1 MNTPIPLALN
11 TSTLRCGEV
20 SLSDKIEATAEA
32 GFSGI
37 EPWAAELDAWVEDGR
52 TLADLRREIAA
63 AGLRTVNLIGFP
75 RWASGDSDE
84 RARGLRE
91 AGRLFAM
98 AAELECPAV
107 AAPPAGIQRQ
117 RLPLSDVAARFAELC
132 AVARP
137 FGVEP
142 LLEYWG
148 IAQTLG
154 TVGEALQVAAD
165 AGPEGIRILAD
176 VFHTFKGSG
185 GFSAFSYLNGDNLGL
200 LHLNDV
206 PSGPAAPAREAMTDK
221 DRVYPGDGCAP
232 LAGILGNLRRSGFA
246 GPVSVELFNENY
258 WSRPLRE
265 VARTA
270 YSKAT
275 GVLSESGA

>member
-1 MNTPIPLALN
+1 MNTPVPLALN

-20 SLSDKIEATAEA
+20 SLSAKIKATAAA
-32 GFSGI
+32 GFDGI
-37 EPWAAELDAWVEDGR
+37 EPWAAELDAWVAGGR
-52 TLADLRREIAA
+52 SLADLRREIAA

-75 RWASGDSDE
+75 RWASDDPDE

-91 AGRLFAM
+91 ARRLFAM

-107 AAPPAGIQRQ
+107 AAPPAGVHQR
-117 RLPLSDVAARFAELC
+117 RLPLRDVAARFAELC
-132 AVARP
+132 EVARP

-148 IAQTLG
+148 IAETLG

-165 AGPEGIRILAD
+165 GGPEGMRILAD

-185 GFSAFSYLNGDNLGL
+185 RFTAFSRLNGDNLGL

-206 PSGPAAPAREAMTDK
+206 PSGPSAPAREAMTDK

-232 LAGILGNLRRSGFA
+232 LAEILGNLRRSGFA
-246 GPVSVELFNENY
+246 GPVSVELFNEAY
-258 WSRPLRE
+258 WSRPVRE

-270 YSKAT
+270 YRKAT
-275 GVLSESGA
+275 GVLSGSSG